1 MKSIKKNAREDGA
14 ETKARLIQCAGRLM
28 ADQGYDRTTSK
39 DICRLAGTNLAAVNY
54 HFGSRE
60 GLYKAVLDEV
70 YHYFISPGEIE
81 AIDRENIPPRD
92 KLMKILDLYVKEAL
106 FSESWQVRV
115 SIRELMNPSPL
126 FTRFA
131 ESYIGRKLT
140 PVLHMLSAYLH
151 IPEDDPRVPQAFLAA
166 FSPVLIF
173 LLSGHGQMGLVTYG
187 LAGREKEGKEEEV
200 DILKEF
206 IFAGLDRLKGKWGGK
221 RFEN

>member
-1 MKSIKKNAREDGA
+1 MKSIKKNTREDGE
-14 ETKARLIQCAGRLM
+14 ETKAKLIECAGRLV

-70 YHYFISPGEIE
+70 YHYFISPGKIE

-92 KLMKILDLYVKEAL
+92 KLMKILDLYVKEAP

-126 FTRFA
+126 FSRFV

-151 IPEDDPRVPQAFLAA
+151 IPEDDPRVPQVFLAA
-166 FSPVLIF
+166 LSPVLIF
-173 LLSGHGQMGLVTYG
+173 LLSGHGQMGFVMYG
-187 LAGREKEGKEEEV
+187 LAGREKEGKEEEA
-200 DILKEF
+200 DMLKEF
-206 IFAGLDRLKGKWGGK
+206 IFAGLDRLKEKWGGK
-221 RFEN
+221 RFEI